1 MSTIADYQIVSQI
14 YESANSL
21 VYRAVPNSSDRP
33 IILKVLKEDYPTPSE
48 LTRYKQEYE
57 ITRSLEI
64 DGVIKA
70 YNLLPYESTLAIV
83 LEDFGGES
91 LDILMQSKKFA
102 LLEVLSSAIQIT
114 ETLGEIHAANVIHK
128 DINPSNIVLNAET
141 GQLKIIDF
149 GISTIFRRENPTLKN
164 PNVLEG
170 TLAYLSPEQ
179 TGRMNRALDYS
190 TDFYSLGATFY
201 KILTQRLPFETND
214 ALELVHCHI
223 AKRPVPPHEA
233 NPEIPRTVSNIVMKL
248 LAKTSEERYQST
260 LGLKADLEECL
271 TQLQQTGQ
279 ISEFPLARHDISDHF
294 KIPQKLYGREAEI
307 ETLLSAFKRVAEP
320 DLQQKQ
326 AEDRASQ
333 KRTEMML
340 VGGYSG
346 IGKSVL
352 VQELYKPI
360 TQQRG
365 YFISGKFDQFQRNIP
380 YSAVVFAFQSLV
392 RQLLTESED
401 QLAQWREKLL
411 VAFGVNGQVI
421 IDVIPEVE
429 QIVGPQPPVQPL
441 EPTEAQNRFNGVFQK
456 FIRVFC
462 QRSHPLVI
470 FLDDLQWA
478 DSASLKLIELMM
490 TDDDIEA
497 LLLLGAYRDNEV
509 NSNHPTVLTVERLK
523 EQGAIINTIILSPLK
538 LEEIAQLIADTL
550 YRNQETVKP
559 LAELVS
565 QKTSGNPF
573 FINEFLRT
581 IYQENLLTFNRQQ
594 KCWQWDIT
602 HINSLGI
609 TENVVDLMLGKLRKL
624 PETTQKSLRLAA
636 CVGNRFDLNTLSI
649 INEKSAHET
658 FQELLPAIQLGV
670 IQPISELEMT
680 SDIPIESAL
689 IIKDYNFR
697 HDRVQ
702 QAAYALIDDNQKKV
716 VHLQIGRLL
725 LANIS
730 EVEREETI
738 FTLVEHLNKGREL
751 IESKA
756 EKIELA
762 ELNFKAG
769 KKAKEATAYTASRDY
784 LILTQNEFPGDIWD
798 DGYEKALNL
807 HRELAEVEYL
817 NGSFEQSQY
826 LLDTSL
832 QRAKS
837 ALDCTE
843 FHFLRIIQYTMLGR
857 YSEAIDTGR
866 IALKSLG
873 IDLPTENL
881 QAAFEV
887 ELADYRENL
896 GERAIASLYDN
907 SEMEIPEKRAALKI
921 LTRIFPAAW
930 AVDPVLMYIVAT
942 KLVNLNIKYGHME
955 KSSMGYSFFGVVN
968 THVLHDYQSGY
979 EYSSLGMKLSD
990 KYRDWSCKNATTQ
1003 IHANFTMHWLEHI
1016 KLSERVN
1023 AEGADAGLQVGE
1035 LQLVGYTLTY
1045 NLYNLIYQ
1053 SRNLYSLLKEASRSL
1068 IFSQQTQNYWSI
1080 NCILGAKIFIEN
1092 LLGLT
1097 PDKFCFDLEEIDESH
1112 FLENSQRETLAAI
1125 CFYYILKAQLF
1136 YLYGKPIELSFLEQ
1150 AGQLVNYIPGTISI
1164 AEHNFYYSLTL
1175 AALYPQAS
1183 LDERDK
1189 YWQLLEA
1196 NQQHMKEWA
1205 ELCPENFLHK
1215 YLLVAAEMLR
1225 ISGYWHQA
1233 VDLYDQ
1239 AIESAKENEFIQN
1252 AALASELAAKFWL
1265 ERGKEEFAQLY
1276 MRKAHQGYQIW
1287 GAKRKVEDL
1296 EETYPHWF
1304 SSDRAGK
1311 KPTTITTAS
1320 GTTSN
1325 HLLETL
1331 DLATVMKASQALSS
1345 EIFLEKLIGKLMQI
1359 AIENAGAQ
1367 KGFLILDKEGDWVIE
1382 AEGTVDSDEVRILQS
1397 VPIDFIH
1404 ADCKLPLLST
1414 AIIHY
1419 VVRTQESV
1427 VLNDA
1432 VCQGQFSRDP
1442 YIIAT
1447 QPKSILC
1454 VPLLNQGKLS
1464 GILYL
1469 ENNLSTGAFTP
1480 DRLEVLKLLSSQAA
1494 ISLQNAQLYV
1504 ALRESERRLTQFLEA
1519 VPVGVFVTDASG
1531 KPYYTNQTAQQILG
1545 IGIVTEATATELP
1558 ETYQAYLAGTKQ
1570 LYPTEQQPIVRALNG
1585 ESITINDMAI
1595 HQGDKIIPLEVSATP
1610 VFDEKGQIVYAISA
1624 FQDITQRRQA
1634 ELERI
1639 QFTQELALTNA
1650 NLQQAR
1656 DALAESNRT
1665 LEQKVIERTQELS
1678 QTLDVLKATQA
1689 KLEFEN
1695 ALLRSAEQPS
1705 TYDYQ
1710 VGGSL
1715 PIDAPT
1721 YVVRAA
1727 DRYLYKALKLGEFCY
1742 ILNARQMGK
1751 SSLMVRMLHHL
1762 QQEGFS
1768 CAAID
1773 MTRIGSEHVTPD
1785 QWYKGLAVELWQSF
1799 GLLGKVNLKAWWN
1812 DRLDISPVQRLSRFI
1827 EEVLLMGVGIE
1838 DNAPPKK
1845 LVIFLDEIDS
1855 VLGLNFSVN
1864 DFFALIR
1871 SCYNHRSINAA
1882 YQRLTFALFGAAT
1895 PSDLI
1900 TDPQRTPFN
1909 IGQGIQ
1915 LNGFQVHEAQP
1926 LLQGLTEKVSNPQ
1939 VVLKEVLAWT
1949 NGQPF
1954 LTQKLCKLIRSFP
1967 SPIPT
1972 NGEAEWIEN
1981 LVRSHVIDNWESQD
1995 EPEHLRTIR
2004 DRLCRCEERNRILN
2018 SEQQPVRLLELYRQI
2033 LHQGEAVSVDSPE
2046 ERELL
2051 LSGIVVKQ
2059 QGSLRVHNRI
2069 YELIFDRSWLEL
2081 HINPNPTFLP

>member
-1 MSTIADYQIVSQI
+1 MSTITDYRIVSKI
-14 YESANSL
+14 YESANSV

-33 IILKVLKEDYPTPSE
+33 VILKVLKEDYPTPSE

-64 DGVIKA
+64 DRVIEA
-70 YNLLPYESTLAIV
+70 YNLLPYENTLAIV

-91 LDILMQSKKFA
+91 LDIWMKSKKFR
-102 LLEVLSSAIQIT
+102 LFEFLSIAIQIA
-114 ETLGEIHAANVIHK
+114 ETLGEIHSANVIHK
-128 DINPSNIVLNAET
+128 DINPSNIVLNSET

-149 GISTIFRRENPTLKN
+149 GISTVFTRENPTIKN

-223 AKRPVPPHEA
+223 AKQPVPPHEA
-233 NPEIPRTVSNIVMKL
+233 DPEIPRAISNIVMKL
-248 LAKTSEERYQST
+248 LAKTSEERYQSA

-271 TQLQQTGQ
+271 TQLQQTRQ
-279 ISEFPLARHDISDHF
+279 ISEFPLARHDISDRF

-307 ETLLSAFKRVAEP
+307 ETLLSAFKRVVGPA
-320 DLQQKQ
+320 LQEKQ

-352 VQELYKPI
+352 IQELYKPI
-360 TQQRG
+360 TQERG

-392 RQLLTESED
+392 RQLLTESEA
-401 QLAQWREKLL
+401 QLAQWRKKLL
-411 VAFGVNGQVI
+411 AAFGVNGQVI

-429 QIVGPQPPVQPL
+429 QIVGTQPPVQPL
-441 EPTEAQNRFNGVFQK
+441 EPTEARNRFNAIFQK
-456 FIRVFC
+456 FIQVFC

-478 DSASLKLIELMM
+478 DSASLRLIELMM
-490 TDDDIEA
+490 TDDDIGY

-509 NSNHPTVLTVERLK
+509 DRNHPTVQTVERLK
-523 EQGAIINTIILSPLK
+523 EKGARVNSIILNPLK
-538 LEEIAQLIADTL
+538 LEEIIQLVADTL
-550 YRNQETVKP
+550 HSDLETVKP

-573 FINEFLRT
+573 FINEFLNT

-594 KCWQWDIT
+594 NCWQWNIT
-602 HINSLGI
+602 QIEALSI

-624 PETTQKSLRLAA
+624 PQMTQKVLRLAA
-636 CVGNRFDLNTLSI
+636 CIGNSFDLSTLSI
-649 INEKSAHET
+649 IAEKSTQKT
-658 FQELLPAIQLGV
+658 FRELLSAIQLGL
-670 IQPISELEMT
+670 IQPTSELETT
-680 SDIPIESAL
+680 SNTSVESAF
-689 IIKDYNFR
+689 IIQDYKFR

-702 QAAYALIDDNQKKV
+702 QAAYGLIDDDYQKA

-725 LANIS
+725 LTNLS
-730 EVEREETI
+730 ELEQEERI
-738 FTLVEHLNKGREL
+738 FYLVDHLNKGREF
-751 IESKA
+751 IESVN

-762 ELNFKAG
+762 ELNLRTG
-769 KKAKEATAYTASRDY
+769 KKAKEAMAYNAARDY
-784 LILTQNEFPGDIWD
+784 LVLAAHEFPGDIWKER
-798 DGYEKALNL
+798 YEMSLDLYK
-807 HRELAEVEYL
+807 ELAQVEYSSG
-817 NGSFEQSQY
+817 NFEQSQ
-826 LLDTSL
+826 LLIEMSL
-832 QRAKS
+832 RQAKS
-837 ALDCTE
+837 VLDRTE
-843 FHFLRIIQYTMLGR
+843 FYYLQFAQYTLSGKIG
-857 YSEAIDTGR
+857 EAIESGR
-866 IALKSLG
+866 TALRALG
-873 IDLPTENL
+873 IDLPTENFK
-881 QAAFEV
+881 AAFEA
-887 ELADYRENL
+887 ELAEYQETL
-896 GERAIASLYDN
+896 GRQEVSSLYN
-907 SEMEIPEKRAALKI
+907 NPEMEIPEKRAALKI
-921 LTRIFPAAW
+921 LLRILPAAW
-930 AVDPVLMYIVAT
+930 ILDPTLMYVVGT
-942 KLVNLNIKYGHME
+942 RMVNLSIKYGHME
-955 KSSMGYSFFGVVN
+955 KSPVGYACFGVIN
-968 THVLHDYQSGY
+968 THALHNYHLGYQHGC
-979 EYSSLGMKLSD
+979 LGVKLSD
-990 KYRDWSCKNATTQ
+990 KYNDLAAKIGTRQ
-1003 IHANFTMHWLEHI
+1003 FHACMIMPWLKHI

-1023 AEGADAGLQVGE
+1023 VEGIDAGLQAGE
-1035 LQLVGYTLTY
+1035 LQPVGYSLTY

-1053 SRNLYSLLKEASRSL
+1053 GRNLDLLLREAERSL
-1068 IFSQQTQNYWSI
+1068 VFSQDSQNQWAV
-1080 NCILGAKIFIEN
+1080 NCILSAKILIQN
-1092 LLGLT
+1092 LVGFT
-1097 PDKFCFDLEEIDESH
+1097 QDKFCFDIEETEEAP
-1112 FLENSQRETLAAI
+1112 FRETCQQQKTLAAL
-1125 CFYYILKAQLF
+1125 CLYYIFKAQVL
-1136 YLYGKPIELSFLEQ
+1136 YLYGQPIEVSLLEQ
-1150 AGQLVNYIPGTISI
+1150 AENLFDYIPGTISI
-1164 AEHNFYYSLTL
+1164 AKHNFYYSLTL
-1175 AALYPQAS
+1175 TSLYPKSSAEEQ
-1183 LDERDK
+1183 EK
-1189 YWQLLEA
+1189 YWRKLEA
-1196 NQQHMKEWA
+1196 NQKKMKIWA
-1205 ELCPENFLHK
+1205 ENCPENFRHK
-1215 YLLVAAEMLR
+1215 YFLVTAEVAR
-1225 ISGYWHQA
+1225 ISDRWQESME
-1233 VDLYDQ
+1233 LYDQ
-1239 AIESAKENEFIQN
+1239 AIESAREHDFIQDEAIAN
-1252 AALASELAAKFWL
+1252 ELAAKFWL
-1265 ERGKEEFAQLY
+1265 ARGKEEFAKLY
-1276 MRKAHQGYQIW
+1276 LNKARQCYQIW

-1296 EETYPHWF
+1296 EEQYPQLLAST
-1304 SSDRAGK
+1304 SSGNK
-1311 KPTTITTAS
+1311 NAS
-1320 GTTSN
+1320 INPLTTSSRSSG
-1325 HLLETL
+1325 EVL
-1331 DLATVMKASQALSS
+1331 DLATVLKASQTISG
-1345 EIFLEKLIGKLMQI
+1345 EIELGNLLANLVKIM
-1359 AIENAGAQ
+1359 IENAGAQ
-1367 KGFLILDKEGDWVIE
+1367 TGFLILEKEGQLLVETKGDAEQDDVIVRQFPLVE
-1382 AEGTVDSDEVRILQS
+1382 ASKE
-1397 VPIDFIH
+1397 
-1404 ADCKLPLLST
+1404 LPLSV
-1414 AIIHY
+1414 INY
-1419 VVRTQESV
+1419 VARTREDV
-1427 VLNDA
+1427 VLADA
-1432 VCQGQFSRDP
+1432 TCEGIFTTDT
-1442 YIIAT
+1442 YIT
-1447 QPKSILC
+1447 KKQPKSILC
-1454 VPLLNQGKLS
+1454 TPIIYQSKLI
-1464 GILYL
+1464 GLLYL
-1469 ENNLSTGAFTP
+1469 ENNLSTGTFTP

-1494 ISLQNAQLYV
+1494 ISIQNAQLYV

-1545 IGIVTEATATELP
+1545 KGIIAEATATELP

-1585 ESITINDMAI
+1585 ESITIDNMAI
-1595 HQGDKIIPLEVSATP
+1595 HQGDKIIPLEISATP

-1624 FQDITQRRQA
+1624 FQDITQRKQA

-1678 QTLDVLKATQA
+1678 QTLDVLKGTQA

-1742 ILNARQMGK
+1742 ILKARQMGK

-1799 GLLGKVNLKAWWN
+1799 CLLGKVNLKAWWN
-1812 DRLDISPVQRLSRFI
+1812 ERLDISPVQRLSQFI
-1827 EEVLLMGVGIE
+1827 EEVLLVEVGIE

-1855 VLGLNFSVN
+1855 VLGLNFPVN

-1871 SCYNHRSINAA
+1871 SCYNQRTIDSA

-1900 TDPQRTPFN
+1900 TDHQKTPFN

-1954 LTQKLCKLIRSFP
+1954 LTQKLCKLIRTSP

-1981 LVRSHVIDNWESQD
+1981 LVRTNVIDNWESSD

-2004 DRLCRCEERNRILN
+2004 DRLCRCAEHDRILTN
-2018 SEQQPVRLLELYRQI
+2018 RQQPVRLLELYQQI
-2033 LHQGEAVSVDSPE
+2033 LHEGEAVSVDSPE

-2059 QGSLRVHNRI
+2059 QSSLRVHNRI
-2069 YELIFDRSWLEL
+2069 YELIFDLRWVEL
-2081 HINPNPTFLP
+2081 HIDPNSTLLL

>member
-1 MSTIADYQIVSQI
+1 MMSNIAHYRIVSQI

-21 VYRAVPNSSDRP
+21 IYQAVANSSARP
-33 IILKVLKEDYPTPSE
+33 VILKVLKEDYPAPSE

-57 ITRSLEI
+57 ITCSLEI

-91 LDILMQSKKFA
+91 LNILMKSKKFA
-102 LLEVLSSAIQIT
+102 LLEFLSIAIQIA

-164 PNVLEG
+164 PTILEG

-179 TGRMNRALDYS
+179 TGRMNRSLDYS

-201 KILTQRLPFETND
+201 EILTQRLPFETND

-223 AKRPVPPHEA
+223 AKQPVPPHEA
-233 NPEIPRTVSNIVMKL
+233 DPEIPQTVSNIVMKL
-248 LAKTSEERYQST
+248 LAKTSEDRYHSA

-279 ISEFPLARHDISDHF
+279 ISEFPLARHDISDQF

-320 DLQQKQ
+320 EFQEKQ
-326 AEDRASQ
+326 AEDGASQ

-352 VQELYKPI
+352 VEELYKPI
-360 TQQRG
+360 TPQRG

-380 YSAVVFAFQSLV
+380 YSAFVLAFQSLV
-392 RQLLTESED
+392 RQLLTESEA

-411 VAFGVNGQVI
+411 VAFGVNGQLI

-441 EPTEAQNRFNGVFQK
+441 ELTEAQNRFKGVFQK

-478 DSASLKLIELMM
+478 DSASLRLIELMM
-490 TDDDIEA
+490 TDNDIEA

-509 NSNHPTVLTVERLK
+509 SANHSTVLTVERLK
-523 EQGAIINTIILSPLK
+523 EQGAVINTIILPPLK
-538 LEEIAQLIADTL
+538 LEEITQLIADTL
-550 YRNQETVKP
+550 YSNQETVKP
-559 LAELVS
+559 LAQLVF

-594 KCWQWDIT
+594 KCWQWNLT
-602 HINSLGI
+602 HIDSRGI

-624 PETTQKSLRLAA
+624 PETTQKPLRLAA
-636 CVGNRFDLNTLSI
+636 CVGNSFNLCALSI
-649 INEKSAHET
+649 INEKSSPET
-658 FQELLPAIQLGV
+658 FKELLPAIQLGL
-670 IQPISELEMT
+670 IQPISELETT
-680 SDIPIESAL
+680 SDTPIECAL
-689 IIKDYNFR
+689 VIKSYKFR

-702 QAAYALIDDNQKKV
+702 QAAYELIDDAQRKA
-716 VHLQIGRLL
+716 VHLQIGKLF
-725 LANIS
+725 LAKIS
-730 EVEREETI
+730 EVEREEKI
-738 FTLVEHLNKGREL
+738 FLLVDHLNKGREL

-756 EKIELA
+756 TKLELA
-762 ELNFKAG
+762 KLNLQAG
-769 KKAKEATAYTASRDY
+769 KKAKDATAYTASRDY

-798 DGYEKALNL
+798 EGYEMALDL
-807 HRELAEVEYL
+807 HKELAEVEYL
-817 NGSFEQSQY
+817 NGNFEQSQY

-843 FHFLRIIQYTMLGR
+843 FHFLRIIQYTLLGR

-866 IALKSLG
+866 IALTALG

-881 QAAFEV
+881 QAAFEA

-907 SEMEIPEKRAALKI
+907 PEMEIPEKRAALKI

-930 AVDPVLMYIVAT
+930 ILDPMLRSLVGT
-942 KLVNLNIKYGHME
+942 KLANLNIKYGNME
-955 KSSMGYSFFGVVN
+955 KSSMGYSFFGVVS
-968 THVLHDYQSGY
+968 THVLRDYRSGY

-990 KYRDWSCKNATTQ
+990 KYSDWSCKNATNQ
-1003 IHANFTMHWLEHI
+1003 IHANSTMHWLEHI

-1023 AEGADAGLQVGE
+1023 AEGAYAGLQVGE

-1045 NLYNLIYQ
+1045 NLYNLICQ
-1053 SRNLYSLLKEASRSL
+1053 GRNLDFLLKKASSAF
-1068 IFSQQTQNYWSI
+1068 IFCQNTQNYWAI
-1080 NCILGAKIFIEN
+1080 NCILSAKIFIEN
-1092 LLGLT
+1092 LVGFT
-1097 PDKFCFDLEEIDESH
+1097 PEKLCFDIEEIDEAS
-1112 FLENSQRETLAAI
+1112 FLENSQKETLAAI
-1125 CFYYILKAQLF
+1125 CFYYILKAQIL
-1136 YLYGKPIELSFLEQ
+1136 YLYGKAIDLRFLEQ
-1150 AGQLVNYIPGTISI
+1150 AGRFVDYIPGTISI

-1175 AALYPQAS
+1175 VNLYPQAS
-1183 LDERDK
+1183 LDKRDK
-1189 YWQLLEA
+1189 YWQQLEA

-1205 ELCPENFLHK
+1205 DLCPENFLHK
-1215 YLLVAAEMLR
+1215 YLLVAAEMLH
-1225 ISGYWHQA
+1225 ISDQGYEA

-1239 AIESAKENEFIQN
+1239 AIESARENEFIQN
-1252 AALASELAAKFWL
+1252 EALANELAAKFWL
-1265 ERGKEEFAQLY
+1265 KRGKEELAQLY

-1287 GAKRKVEDL
+1287 GAKRKVEAL
-1296 EETYPHWF
+1296 EETYPRWF
-1304 SSDRAGK
+1304 FSGRAGK
-1311 KPTTITTAS
+1311 KPITITTES
-1320 GTTSN
+1320 GTTSS
-1325 HLLETL
+1325 HLIHTL
-1331 DLATVMKASQALSS
+1331 DLATVMKASQAISS
-1345 EIFLEKLIGKLMQI
+1345 EIVLEKLIGKLMQI

-1367 KGFLILDKEGDWVIE
+1367 KGFLVLEKERSWVIE
-1382 AEGTVDSDEVRILQS
+1382 AEGNVEHEDVRILQS
-1397 VPIDFIH
+1397 IPIDFVD
-1404 ADCKLPLLST
+1404 ADRQLPLMSI
-1414 AIIHY
+1414 AIINY
-1419 VVRTQESV
+1419 VLRTRESV

-1432 VCQGQFSRDP
+1432 VHKGQFTHDP
-1442 YIIAT
+1442 YIVAT

-1454 VPLLNQGKLS
+1454 MPLLNQGKLR

-1494 ISLQNAQLYV
+1494 ISLQNAQLYI
-1504 ALRESERRLTQFLEA
+1504 ALDENEKRLAKFLDA
-1519 VPVGVFVTDASG
+1519 VPVGVCVTDASG
-1531 KPYYTNQTAQQILG
+1531 QPYYTNQTAQQILG
-1545 IGIVTEATATELP
+1545 KGLVAEATASQFPTI
-1558 ETYQAYLAGTKQ
+1558 YQIYQTGTNH
-1570 LYPTEQQPIVRALNG
+1570 LYPSEQQPIARALNG
-1585 ESITINDMAI
+1585 ESTTIDNMAV
-1595 HQGDKIIPLEVSATP
+1595 HQDEKIIPLEVSATP
-1610 VFDEKGQIVYAISA
+1610 VKDEKGQIVYAIAA

-1634 ELERI
+1634 ELERN
-1639 QFTQELALTNA
+1639 QFIQELAFKNA
-1650 NLQQAR
+1650 DLQQAR

-1665 LEQKVIERTQELS
+1665 LEQKVIKRTQELS
-1678 QTLDVLKATQA
+1678 QILEILKATQA
-1689 KLEFEN
+1689 ELIFEN
-1695 ALLRSAEQPS
+1695 ALLRSAEEPS

-1715 PIDAPT
+1715 PMDAPT
-1721 YVVRAA
+1721 YVVRSA

-1742 ILNARQMGK
+1742 ILNTRQMGK
-1751 SSLMVRMLHHL
+1751 SSLMVQMLHRL
-1762 QQEGFS
+1762 QKEGFS

-1773 MTRIGSEHVTPD
+1773 MSRIGSEHITPD
-1785 QWYKGLAVELWQSF
+1785 QWYKGLAVELWESF
-1799 GLLGKVNLKAWWN
+1799 DLLGKVNLKTWWN
-1812 DRLDISPVQRLSRFI
+1812 ERLDISPVQRLSRFI
-1827 EEVLLMGVGIE
+1827 EEVLLVEVGAE
-1838 DNAPPKK
+1838 DNALPPK

-1855 VLGLNFSVN
+1855 ILGLNFSVN

-1871 SCYNHRSINAA
+1871 SCYNQRSLNSA
-1882 YQRLTFALFGAAT
+1882 YRRLTFAIFGVAT

-1909 IGQGIQ
+1909 IGQAVP
-1915 LNGFQVHEAQP
+1915 LNGFQLHETQP

-1939 VVLKEVLAWT
+1939 AVLKEVLAWSK
-1949 NGQPF
+1949 GQPF
-1954 LTQKLCKLIRSFP
+1954 LTQKICKLIRTSP
-1967 SPIPT
+1967 SPIPA

-1981 LVRSHVIDNWESQD
+1981 LVRTNIIGNWESQD
-1995 EPEHLRTIR
+1995 EPEHLRTIC
-2004 DRLCRCEERNRILN
+2004 DRILK
-2018 SEQQPVRLLELYRQI
+2018 SEQQPVRLLELYQQI
-2033 LHQGEAVSVDSPE
+2033 LHQGEVVSIDSPE

-2069 YELIFDRSWLEL
+2069 YELIFDHTWVSA
-2081 HINPNPTFLP
+2081 NMQAK